1 MSTTAKLDYVKVK
14 SIVAQVL
21 EIEVEDLTDIGNF
34 EQDYKADS
42 LRAIEILAA
51 LERELKIEIPQEELS
66 RMVNLAGVY
75 EVLEQYLDQGE

>member
-1 MSTTAKLDYVKVK
+1 MTVSTKIDREQIRA
-14 SIVAQVL
+14 IVAEVL
-21 EIEVEDLTDIGNF
+21 EVEVDALTDTGNF

-66 RMVNLAGVY
+66 DMIDLNGVCVAVEKY
-75 EVLEQYLDQGE
+75 TN